1 MPSNGTNSKVA
12 ILDSQCKYDIIING
26 TSRVP
31 VEGKSSVCAICMK
44 YRIIILIIISLGQ
57 ILLSYIANIS
67 RTHPRTPTPPPFRL
81 SCSMGPNHDRVY
93 ATFSPVPLANNGRS
107 LLHSNKQSRER
118 LSIRDSCGCFSRIKK
133 CRPN

>member
-31 VEGKSSVCAICMK
+31 VQGKSSVCAICMK

-57 ILLSYIANIS
+57 ILLSYTGCIANIS
-67 RTHPRTPTPPPFRL
+67 RTHARTPTPPPFRL
-81 SCSMGPNHDRVY
+81 SCSMGPNQW
-93 ATFSPVPLANNGRS
+93 PGRS
-107 LLHSNKQSRER
+107 TLNVLNYKYKYSPPQKY
-118 LSIRDSCGCFSRIKK
+118 LSTSTFLFGEMYLSTFRVLSK
-133 CRPN
+133 CT